1 MRISSRWVSVAVRSR
16 AGLPQKDIGAVVGLH
31 NSVFETGFDEEGGA
45 VKLPHAAQEIE
56 VGERG

>member
-1 MRISSRWVSVAVRSR
+1 MAVRSG

-31 NSVFETGFDEEGGA
+31 NSVFETSFDEEGGA